1 MHFTKKNSF
10 EKRIEL
16 KNKLK
21 QQKILKFPGAYN
33 PLTAKLIAEIGFEG
47 IYISGGVMANDLGIP
62 DIGLTTLK
70 EVSYRAN
77 QISRVTDL
85 PAIVDADTGF
95 GDCKKTIETFENLG
109 LSGCHIEDQID
120 QKRCGH
126 LDNKEIISSATMVNK
141 IKTAVKAKKDKNFLV
156 IARTDANS
164 VEGLKKT
171 IEIFE
176 QLGLSGCHI
185 EDQIDEKRCGHL
197 DNKEIIPSATMVN
210 KIKTAVKA
218 KKDKNFLVIARTD
231 ANSVEGIKKTINRV
245 KAYEDAGADII
256 FPEAMK
262 DEKEFEQIRKNSKAN
277 LLANMTEFGKS
288 KLLSANELE
297 NLGYNIVIYPVTTQ
311 RLAMKSVEDGLRTI
325 MNDGHQNNIIDK
337 MQTRKRLY
345 ELVEYEKYN
354 TPDKKITDFKTDG
367 HE

>member
-1 MHFTKKNSF
+1 MHFTKRSSS

-21 QQKILKFPGAYN
+21 KQKILKFPGAYN
-33 PLTAKLIAEIGFEG
+33 PLTAKLITEIGFEG
-47 IYISGGVMANDLGIP
+47 IYISGAVMANDLGIP

-77 QISRVTDL
+77 QISRVSDI

-95 GDCKKTIETFENLG
+95 GDCKRTIET
-109 LSGCHIEDQID
+109 
-120 QKRCGH
+120 
-126 LDNKEIISSATMVNK
+126 
-141 IKTAVKAKKDKNFLV
+141 
-156 IARTDANS
+156 
-164 VEGLKKT
+164 
-171 IEIFE
+171 FE

-197 DNKEIIPSATMVN
+197 DNKEIIPLEKMVN
-210 KIKTAVKA
+210 KIKTAVNS
-218 KKDKNFLVIARTD
+218 KKDNNFLIIARTD
-231 ANSVEGIKKTINRV
+231 SNSVEGLKKTIDRV

-262 DEKEFEQIRKNSKAN
+262 DEKEFELIRKNLKVN

-311 RLAMKSVEDGLRTI
+311 RLAMKNVEDGLLTI

-354 TPDKKITDFKTDG
+354 TPDKKITDFKTNG

>member
-1 MHFTKKNSF
+1 MHFTKKSF
-10 EKRIEL
+10 FQKREGL

-21 QQKILKFPGAYN
+21 KQKILKFPGAYN
-33 PLTAKLIAEIGFEG
+33 PLTAKLISEIGFDG
-47 IYISGGVMANDLGIP
+47 IYISGAVTANDLGFP
-62 DIGLTTLK
+62 DIGITTLK

-77 QISRVTDL
+77 QISRVSDL
-85 PAIVDADTGF
+85 PSIVDADTGF

-120 QKRCGH
+120 EKRCGH
-126 LDNKEIISSATMVNK
+126 LDNKEIIPLATMVNK
-141 IKTAVKAKKDKNFLV
+141 IKTAVKAKKDKNFF
-156 IARTDANS
+156 I
-164 VEGLKKT
+164 
-171 IEIFE
+171 
-176 QLGLSGCHI
+176 
-185 EDQIDEKRCGHL
+185 
-197 DNKEIIPSATMVN
+197 
-210 KIKTAVKA
+210 
-218 KKDKNFLVIARTD
+218 IARTD
-231 ANSVEGIKKTINRV
+231 ANSVEGIEKTIDRI

-262 DEKEFEQIRKNSKAN
+262 NEKEFEKIRKNSKAH

-288 KLLSANELE
+288 KLLSTGQLE

-311 RLAMKSVEDGLRTI
+311 RLAMKNVEDGLRAI
-325 MNDGHQNNIIDK
+325 MKDGHQNNIIDK

>member
-1 MHFTKKNSF
+1 MHFTKKNFS
-10 EKRIEL
+10 EKRVEL

-21 QQKILKFPGAYN
+21 NKKILRFPGAYN
-33 PLTAKLIAEIGFEG
+33 PLTAKLITEIGFDG
-47 IYISGGVMANDLGIP
+47 IYISGGVLSNDLGVP

-77 QISRVTDL
+77 QISRVSDL

-95 GDCKKTIETFENLG
+95 KDCKKTIETFEN
-109 LSGCHIEDQID
+109 
-120 QKRCGH
+120 
-126 LDNKEIISSATMVNK
+126 
-141 IKTAVKAKKDKNFLV
+141 
-156 IARTDANS
+156 
-164 VEGLKKT
+164 
-171 IEIFE
+171 
-176 QLGLSGCHI
+176 LGLSGCHI

-197 DNKEIIPSATMVN
+197 DNKEIISIKEMEK
-210 KIKTAVKA
+210 KIKTCVSSR
-218 KKDKNFLVIARTD
+218 KDKNFLIIARTD
-231 ANSVEGIKKTINRV
+231 ANTVEGLDKTIDRI

-262 DEKEFEQIRKNSKAN
+262 DEKEFEKIRKSSKVS

-288 KLLSANELE
+288 KLLTADNLE

-311 RLAMKSVEDGLRTI
+311 RLAMKNVEDGLRAI
-325 MNDGHQNNIIDK
+325 FEDGHQNNIIDK